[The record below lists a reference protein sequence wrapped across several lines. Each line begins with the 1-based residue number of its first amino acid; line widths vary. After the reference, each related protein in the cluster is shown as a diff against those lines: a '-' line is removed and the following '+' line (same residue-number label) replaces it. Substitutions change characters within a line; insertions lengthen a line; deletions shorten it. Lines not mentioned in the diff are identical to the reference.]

1 MSRADLARRCLQ
13 LALVLCLI
21 GLVPGLLA
29 IWGQRRAV
37 ADAAW
42 HDPADDVRPEAIA
55 PDLALLSLAGTPD
68 DQLLALAMET
78 GELETTRALLTF
90 SADLT
95 DQQRLHGWL
104 WLAYRYQEI
113 GQIQQSAQAYRLAGS
128 GAILSDPLPDILRT
142 ETLLTVGQQLLGLQ
156 DKPGAHFY
164 LQQAALISA
173 NASHLTKYNRRSLL
187 ERLRPALLRAGGER
201 DDWHSLARAVEKG
214 TAPIGDTPFPLS
226 AGQTGWHS
234 ATPGNDAALIAAQD
248 ARRAA
253 AAAWFTA
260 LTSASSVEPSA
271 DYDLAAA
278 QHILRQ
284 ALLAEDAAIDKYLE
298 GSNKAGETDPAAKE
312 TRLRWLLLKRRI
324 AAGGAIA
331 GLVPEW
337 EADREEIRNALNA
350 AWNDWLAYYAQ
361 GQATHAA
368 RRALVAAY
376 WGLYPDAP
384 VADLVPI
391 AQSSSGRLHLIII
404 NQGVPPVVGWSER
417 TD

>member
-1 MSRADLARRCLQ
+1 M
-13 LALVLCLI
+13 
-21 GLVPGLLA
+21 
-29 IWGQRRAV
+29 
-37 ADAAW
+37 
-42 HDPADDVRPEAIA
+42 
-55 PDLALLSLAGTPD
+55 
-68 DQLLALAMET
+68 
-78 GELETTRALLTF
+78 
-90 SADLT
+90 
-95 DQQRLHGWL
+95 
-104 WLAYRYQEI
+104 
-113 GQIQQSAQAYRLAGS
+113 AGS
-128 GAILSDPLPDILRT
+128 GAILSDQLPDILRT
-142 ETLLTVGQQLLGLQ
+142 ETLLNVGQQLIRLQ

-173 NASHLTKYNRRSLL
+173 YASHLTNYNRRSLL
-187 ERLRPALLRAGGER
+187 ERLIPALLRAGGKR

-226 AGQTGWHS
+226 AGQPGWHS
-234 ATPGNDAALIAAQD
+234 APAGNDAALIAAQD

-253 AAAWFTA
+253 AAAW
-260 LTSASSVEPSA
+260 LTTLASSVEPSA

-298 GSNKAGETDPAAKE
+298 GSIKAGETDPAAKE

-361 GQATHAA
+361 GQAAHAA

-404 NQGVPPVVGWSER
+404 KLGMPPVVGWSER